1 IDIFV
6 FQAEDGIRDF
16 HVTGVQTCALPICMT
31 RFMQGQRWP
40 WVSAA
45 AMAVLL
51 AAVFRLEAVYLL
63 VVILLTLVWKG
74 RAQLTGRGRTGLA
87 LLLALALLAGGAV
100 WLVEQTADLARV
112 SYYSALVS
120 IEGVVSGLNRLVND
134 FATSSLHEYSYADAG
149 YILVLGFVV
158 TVMLK
163 AVLMM
168 GPIAVA
174 LVAGASR
181 AELAGFCRRY
191 VFGLVAMLVCLAILL
206 LLYVS
211 ILLVC
216 FIQHRCMVDRYSSFL
231 TLLAVAL
238 VAFMLREMHGRYRRF
253 FRALMVAAILMGLA
267 NVVSLSSKR
276 THYLSA
282 AQWVKDN

>member
-1 IDIFV
+1 LFRSGVLVLLGVSVTVHDSFHAGPALALGICRC
-6 FQAEDGIRDF
+6 DGSAAGR
-16 HVTGVQTCALPICMT
+16 GVQTGSRLPV
-31 RFMQGQRWP
+31 GGD
-40 WVSAA
+40 SADA
-45 AMAVLL
+45 GLEGACPADRAWQNRPGVAVGTG
-51 AAVFRLEAVYLL
+51 AP
-63 VVILLTLVWKG
+63 
-74 RAQLTGRGRTGLA
+74 GRGG
-87 LLLALALLAGGAV
+87 V
-100 WLVEQTADLARV
+100 WLVEQTADLERV

-191 VFGLVAMLVCLAILL
+191 VFGLVAMLLYLAILL
-206 LLYVS
+206 VF
-211 ILLVC
+211 
-216 FIQHRCMVDRYSSFL
+216 FIQHRF
-231 TLLAVAL
+231 
-238 VAFMLREMHGRYRRF
+238 
-253 FRALMVAAILMGLA
+253 
-267 NVVSLSSKR
+267 
-276 THYLSA
+276 
-282 AQWVKDN
+282 